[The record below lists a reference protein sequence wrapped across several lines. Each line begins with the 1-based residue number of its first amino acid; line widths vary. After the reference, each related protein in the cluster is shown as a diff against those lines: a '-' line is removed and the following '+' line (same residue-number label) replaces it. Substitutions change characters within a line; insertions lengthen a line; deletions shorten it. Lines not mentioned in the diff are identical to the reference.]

1 MSKLEYKMKKKKN
14 IKEMKLRE
22 LRNKNKKREKE
33 KMIGK
38 NFKHYKKSRLKT
50 WGKRMQRS
58 LLK

>member
-22 LRNKNKKREKE
+22 LRSKNKKREKE

-38 NFKHYKKSRLKT
+38 DFKHYKKSRLKT
-50 WGKRMQRS
+50 WQKRMQTI
-58 LLK
+58 